1 MKVKIRK
8 NVFETN
14 SSSIHALCIGKGYDK
29 DHLPEV
35 INFGVLKA
43 QEFWTAKKDY
53 QYRADKLFV
62 TIICNYD
69 CTKAFARFGKLI
81 ELLKIINIPYT
92 FNLTEDYIEENLAY
106 VESSRWVDIV
116 LKNEQNLMCFLFNK
130 HSDFHDVDRDEVY
143 LAGGLETI
151 FDKNK
156 VNIYAEDEN
165 TLECV

>member
-1 MKVKIRK
+1 MKIQIRK
-8 NVFETN
+8 GVFETN
-14 SSSIHALCIGKGYDK
+14 SSSTHALCIGKEYDK
-29 DHLPEV
+29 KHIPEV

-43 QEFWTAKKDY
+43 QEFWSAKKDY

-62 TIICNYD
+62 SIICNYD

>member
-29 DHLPEV
+29 DHLPDV

-62 TIICNYD
+62 SIICNYD
-69 CTKAFARFGKLI
+69 CTKAFSRFGKLI
-81 ELLKIINIPYT
+81 ELLKIVNIPYRR
-92 FNLTEDYIEENLAY
+92 LHRRKSCLCRKL
-106 VESSRWVDIV
+106 S
-116 LKNEQNLMCFLFNK
+116 L
-130 HSDFHDVDRDEVY
+130 
-143 LAGGLETI
+143 G
-151 FDKNK
+151 
-156 VNIYAEDEN
+156 
-165 TLECV
+165 

>member
-1 MKVKIRK
+1 MA
-8 NVFETN
+8 
-14 SSSIHALCIGKGYDK
+14 S
-29 DHLPEV
+29 
-35 INFGVLKA
+35 
-43 QEFWTAKKDY
+43 
-53 QYRADKLFV
+53 
-62 TIICNYD
+62 IICNYD
-69 CTKAFARFGKLI
+69 CTKAFSRFGKLI
-81 ELLKIINIPYT
+81 ELLKIVNIPYT

-156 VNIYAEDEN
+156 VDIYAEDEN

>member
-1 MKVKIRK
+1 M
-8 NVFETN
+8 
-14 SSSIHALCIGKGYDK
+14 
-29 DHLPEV
+29 
-35 INFGVLKA
+35 
-43 QEFWTAKKDY
+43 
-53 QYRADKLFV
+53 
-62 TIICNYD
+62 
-69 CTKAFARFGKLI
+69 GKLI

-92 FNLTEDYIEENLAY
+92 FNLTEDYIEEHFPY
-106 VESSRWVDIV
+106 VEDSRWVDIV

-156 VNIYAEDEN
+156 VDIYAENEN